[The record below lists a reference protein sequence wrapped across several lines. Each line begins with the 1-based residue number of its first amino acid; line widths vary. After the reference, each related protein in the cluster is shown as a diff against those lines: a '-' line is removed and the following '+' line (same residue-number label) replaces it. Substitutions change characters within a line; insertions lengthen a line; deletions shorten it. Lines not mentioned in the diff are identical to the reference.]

1 MAKKVLIVDD
11 EEDVRTYLNSLLSNN
26 GYETEMAEDG

>member
-11 EEDVRTYLNSLLSNN
+11 EKLIEKGISFSL
-26 GYETEMAEDG
+26 EHDGKEVD